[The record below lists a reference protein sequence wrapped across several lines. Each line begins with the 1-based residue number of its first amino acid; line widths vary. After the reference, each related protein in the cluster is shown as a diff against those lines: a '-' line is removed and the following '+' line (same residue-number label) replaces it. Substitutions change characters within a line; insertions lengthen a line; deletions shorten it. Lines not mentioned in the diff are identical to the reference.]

1 MGSRKTADRIF
12 DWIFYS
18 ILSIAYTG
26 SLAFIAWYVYYTWD
40 YLTLPVVERHFHEQH
55 AQIKPGG
62 FWGHGFGVVGTFM
75 IIIMHVYS
83 IRKRFKFFRNWGSLQ
98 KWLHFHIYMGVV
110 GSLLVMVHSTGK
122 VNGLVSLSFWSMVL
136 VFLSGFVGRFFYGAI
151 PRRATGLAY
160 SLDEAAD
167 LSEKWSTG
175 LKRSFAK
182 LGDSSAHIESLET
195 RRDVNRFL
203 GKYVKPISH
212 VGSLRGCNE
221 AALYTLRPIWGLSHQ
236 MIRDIKEHQNSDA
249 SWNSFLHT
257 RKAGLRKRKFFLR
270 RKIKT
275 IEKAASIKRKVQRW
289 KSIQARLY
297 YWHVFHKPLSVIMY
311 TILFVHV
318 YVAVK
323 YGFVWIF

>member
-1 MGSRKTADRIF
+1 MDSQKIAGRIS
-12 DWIFYS
+12 DWIFFS
-18 ILSIAYTG
+18 ILSIAYVL
-26 SLAFIAWYVYYTWD
+26 SLAFIAWYVHYTWD
-40 YLTLPVVERHFHEQH
+40 YLTLLPVERPFHDKH
-55 AQIKPGG
+55 SFVKPGG
-62 FWGHGFGVVGTFM
+62 LWGHGFGVVGTFM
-75 IIIMHVYS
+75 ITFMHVYS
-83 IRKRFKFFRNWGSLQ
+83 IRKRFKFFRNWGSLK
-98 KWLHFHIYMGVV
+98 KWLHFHIYLGII
-110 GSLLVMVHSTGK
+110 GSLFVMVHSTGK

-160 SLDEAAD
+160 SLEEAAD
-167 LSEKWSTG
+167 LSEEWSAG

-182 LGDSSAHIESLET
+182 IGDAAAQLDSLES

-203 GKYVKPISH
+203 GKYVKPISD
-212 VGSLRGCNE
+212 VGRLRNFDE
-221 AALYTLRPIWGLSHQ
+221 TALSGLRPIWGFSRR
-236 MIRDIKEHQNSDA
+236 MVREIKEYRTNEA
-249 SWNSFLHT
+249 AWKYFLQI
-257 RKAGLRKRKFFLR
+257 RKTELRKRKSFLK

-318 YVAVK
+318 YVSVK